1 MNDKLTEALN
11 NIEITYKELIE
22 ISNSF
27 TKSIFDP
34 IDQLVNDIS
43 LNINSMSIDQLRN
56 YMLQLQLKAYS
67 ISEIK
72 EKAALKAEIADSLQ
86 KEKFAI
92 NFTTTDG
99 TAGNKTNSAQIAV
112 SQEIVS
118 KTLYE
123 LVANLLKTKVDQLHR
138 LVAVLTSTLM
148 SRMSEAKFMNLGVT
162 NEIPA
167 TTNGKVQL

>member
-92 NFTTTDG
+92 NFTTADG
-99 TAGNKTNSAQIAV
+99 SVGNKTNSAQIAV